1 MTTPR
6 SEACLPL
13 LPQDILSE
21 VCAYLGPQELYN
33 LSKTAKQLRIF
44 LTSRSNAGP
53 IWRRAFHR
61 AVDADGLPRASPGV
75 QCDLQWAEL
84 LYGRS
89 CSACLINLENPLQYT
104 FWPFNVR
111 LCTNCFPSLVQRRL
125 PPDLARR
132 VRTEYWSGL
141 FPSVSQ
147 THTQTSLY
155 LSREVETFK
164 RRASSLTRDEL
175 EQFLIQQR
183 QLTTLKM
190 EARSPLPESL
200 SIRPNSS
207 CSMQRHASRGEHQIR
222 RATPRF
228 LSGAATIFLCAT
240 RLLAG
245 NGQSSSFRTFPG
257 PGCMCSYR
265 GTGSLEQYHA
275 YRGIQVHFLLLRYK
289 VRRSCFESTNLFG
302 GRR

>member
-190 EARSPLPESL
+190 EHAKTCESWRTSNSSGDSPLPVWCGDHLLVRDTSSRWDWL
-200 SIRPNSS
+200 SRTI
-207 CSMQRHASRGEHQIR
+207 SRI
-222 RATPRF
+222 PWY
-228 LSGAATIFLCAT
+228 
-240 RLLAG
+240 
-245 NGQSSSFRTFPG
+245 P
-257 PGCMCSYR
+257 
-265 GTGSLEQYHA
+265 
-275 YRGIQVHFLLLRYK
+275 
-289 VRRSCFESTNLFG
+289 STLPSIAI
-302 GRR
+302 